1 VGVLKQIKKGG
12 FLKKVEKI
20 NCVNNVF
27 RDINLIIIRAMS
39 NSATSAAKRRRAAP
53 FMSNPLAPSSGNNN
67 SQQQASFQN
76 TQQGQSEPKL
86 LTLQQVIALVD
97 SRLTNLEKNVVEI
110 KSQPSSENPEQQS
123 DAIPEYNNED
133 IKQTVES
140 IMYEYLNEFN
150 ERCEI
155 LANEI
160 SSVKNIV
167 IELQSYTMNVN
178 RMLLEEKM
186 NAQLSTVDNVSLT
199 NETQTI
205 AITAENHSQTDN
217 IDQNS
222 IENLAPIESSENTLE
237 YPSVL
242 SENDN
247 GVELCEIV
255 KEDDATLPE
264 EQSDIT
270 IVSKSSKKR
279 GANKKSQIT
288 LEQE

>member
-1 VGVLKQIKKGG
+1 
-12 FLKKVEKI
+12 
-20 NCVNNVF
+20 
-27 RDINLIIIRAMS
+27 MS

-53 FMSNPLAPSSGNNN
+53 FMSTPVTPSNVSQVNN
-67 SQQQASFQN
+67 N
-76 TQQGQSEPKL
+76 TQQGSFQSAQDQSEPKL

-110 KSQPSSENPEQQS
+110 KSQPSENSEQKS
-123 DAIPEYNNED
+123 DDMPEYNNED

-160 SSVKNIV
+160 SSIKNIV

-178 RMLLEEKM
+178 RMLLEERM
-186 NAQLSTVDNVSLT
+186 NATSSSNDNVLLV
-199 NETQTI
+199 NEELPI
-205 AITAENHSQTDN
+205 VITTENHSQTDN
-217 IDQNS
+217 VDQSS
-222 IENLAPIESSENTLE
+222 IENLAPIESPDNALE
-237 YPSVL
+237 DPSVL
-242 SENDN
+242 SENNN
-247 GVELCEIV
+247 GFELCA
-255 KEDDATLPE
+255 KENDSTIPE
-264 EQSDIT
+264 DQTDIT
-270 IVSKSSKKR
+270 IVSKSSKRR

>member
-1 VGVLKQIKKGG
+1 
-12 FLKKVEKI
+12 
-20 NCVNNVF
+20 
-27 RDINLIIIRAMS
+27 MS

-53 FMSNPLAPSSGNNN
+53 FMSTPVTPSNVSQVNNN
-67 SQQQASFQN
+67 TQQGSFQN
-76 TQQGQSEPKL
+76 TQQDQSEPKL

-110 KSQPSSENPEQQS
+110 KSQPSENSEQKS
-123 DAIPEYNNED
+123 DDMPEYNNED

-160 SSVKNIV
+160 SSIKNIV

-178 RMLLEEKM
+178 RMLLEERM
-186 NAQLSTVDNVSLT
+186 NTTSSSNDNVLLV
-199 NETQTI
+199 NEELPI
-205 AITAENHSQTDN
+205 VITTENHSQTDN
-217 IDQNS
+217 VDQSS
-222 IENLAPIESSENTLE
+222 IENLAPIESPDNALE
-237 YPSVL
+237 DPSVL
-242 SENDN
+242 SENNN
-247 GVELCEIV
+247 GFELCA
-255 KEDDATLPE
+255 KENDSTIPE
-264 EQSDIT
+264 DQTDIT
-270 IVSKSSKKR
+270 IVSKSSKRR

>member
-1 VGVLKQIKKGG
+1 
-12 FLKKVEKI
+12 
-20 NCVNNVF
+20 
-27 RDINLIIIRAMS
+27 MS

-53 FMSNPLAPSSGNNN
+53 FMSTPVTPSNVSQVNNN
-67 SQQQASFQN
+67 TQQGSFQN
-76 TQQGQSEPKL
+76 AQQGQSEPKL

-110 KSQPSSENPEQQS
+110 KSLPSSENPEQQS
-123 DAIPEYNNED
+123 ESRPEYNNED

-160 SSVKNIV
+160 SSIKNIV
-167 IELQSYTMNVN
+167 IELQSYTMSVN

-186 NAQLSTVDNVSLT
+186 NAQSDVVKNVSLT
-199 NETQTI
+199 SETQTVV
-205 AITAENHSQTDN
+205 AITAETHSQTEN
-217 IDQNS
+217 IDQS
-222 IENLAPIESSENTLE
+222 PIEKLSPIESPDNALE
-237 YPSVL
+237 DPSVL

-247 GVELCEIV
+247 CVETCA
-255 KEDDATLPE
+255 KEDNATLAE
-264 EQSDIT
+264 EQIDIT

-279 GANKKSQIT
+279 ATNKKSQIT

>member
-1 VGVLKQIKKGG
+1 
-12 FLKKVEKI
+12 
-20 NCVNNVF
+20 
-27 RDINLIIIRAMS
+27 MS

-67 SQQQASFQN
+67 SQPQASFQSA
-76 TQQGQSEPKL
+76 QGQSEPKL

-110 KSQPSSENPEQQS
+110 KSQPPSENSEQQS

-140 IMYEYLNEFN
+140 IMYEYLSEFN

-160 SSVKNIV
+160 STIKNIV

-178 RMLLEEKM
+178 RMLLEEKI
-186 NAQLSTVDNVSLT
+186 NAPSISNDNVPLV
-199 NETQTI
+199 NEELPI
-205 AITAENHSQTDN
+205 VITAENHSQTDN

-222 IENLAPIESSENTLE
+222 IENFAPIESSDNALE
-237 YPSVL
+237 DQAAFSN
-242 SENDN
+242 NDN
-247 GVELCEIV
+247 GFELCEIV
-255 KEDDATLPE
+255 KEDDAALPE
-264 EQSDIT
+264 EQADIT